1 MRRLFFYL
9 TFCFVFVVFNTL
21 ALAQDPAVQELKN
34 QIETLKQDYEKR
46 IQELEQKV
54 ELLMLQTS
62 DAMPVESPEPPPQQT
77 IPGALNPAISVI
89 GNFVGRA
96 DDQGVLNEEGQSI
109 DDKLNL
115 RETEIDFRVPVD
127 PYADGVLI
135 VAFES
140 EFPGEF
146 EAGVEEGYVNIK
158 KLPFLEQNPLGLKL
172 KVGRFRPSFGKT
184 NILHTHDLP
193 TTFRPLP
200 VEEFLGEEGFV
211 QQGLSGNIFIPTPW
225 DESAS
230 LDATFEIMDGGD
242 IALSPQTESR
252 LSYLGHL
259 RYFRTFSGG
268 HDAELGWSTYFHPS
282 GSGVGAAT
290 AHGLDFLYRWKPFR
304 QGLYKSFL
312 LGAEYFFAP
321 NVTAE
326 FDEENGVLQN
336 DGTPAGYTAFTQ
348 WQFNRRVYAGLR
360 YDHTDVLL
368 NPDFQRQSITP
379 YVSYYFSEF
388 LRFRLNYE
396 HRWSDLAEEDGRN
409 SLFIEM
415 NWIFGSHP
423 PEPYWVNK

>member
-1 MRRLFFYL
+1 MQ
-9 TFCFVFVVFNTL
+9 
-21 ALAQDPAVQELKN
+21 AQNQEVQDLKN
-34 QIETLKQDYEKR
+34 QIELLKQEYEKR
-46 IQELEQKV
+46 ILELEQKV
-54 ELLMLQTS
+54 DQLVLQT
-62 DAMPVESPEPPPQQT
+62 AEVGEVQPAEPPPQQV

-89 GNFVGRA
+89 GNFLGRT
-96 DDQGVLNEEGQSI
+96 DDQEVFNEEGDEI

-135 VAFES
+135 LAFES

-158 KLPFLEQNPLGLKL
+158 KLPFVEQNPLGLRL
-172 KVGRFRPSFGKT
+172 KIGRFRPAFGRT

-193 TTFRPLP
+193 TSFRPLP
-200 VEEFLGEEGFV
+200 AEEFLGEEGFV
-211 QQGLSGNIFIPTPW
+211 QQGISGSIYIPTPW

-230 LDATFEIMDGGD
+230 LDATLEIMDGGD

-259 RYFRTFSGG
+259 RYFRTFQGG
-268 HDAELGWSTYFHPS
+268 HDTEIGWSTYFHPS
-282 GSGVGAAT
+282 GNGVRAAT
-290 AHGLDFLYRWKPFR
+290 AHGIDFMYRWKPFR

-312 LGAEYFFAP
+312 VGGEFFYAP
-321 NVTAE
+321 NVAADPEAE
-326 FDEENGVLQN
+326 EEFQFTG
-336 DGTPAGYTAFTQ
+336 DSTPVGYTAFTQ

-360 YDHTDVLL
+360 FDQTDVLL
-368 NPDFQRQSITP
+368 SPDLRRRSITP

-388 LRFRLNYE
+388 LRFRINYE
-396 HRWSDLAEEDGRN
+396 HRWSDLIEEDGRN
-409 SLFIEM
+409 SLLFEL
-415 NWIFGSHP
+415 NWVFGSHP

>member
-1 MRRLFFYL
+1 MRRLLFYL
-9 TFCFVFVVFNTL
+9 LFCFLFAAFESL
-21 ALAQDPAVQELKN
+21 AVAQDSTVQDLKN

-54 ELLMLQTS
+54 ELLLLQT
-62 DAMPVESPEPPPQQT
+62 AEVPEVEPPEPFQQQT

-96 DDQGVLNEEGQSI
+96 DDRAVLNEEGESI
-109 DDKLNL
+109 DDKINL

-158 KLPFLEQNPLGLKL
+158 KLPFVEQNPLGLKL

-242 IALSPQTESR
+242 IALSPQTDSR

-290 AHGLDFLYRWKPFR
+290 AHGIDFLYRWKPFR

-312 LGAEYFFAP
+312 LGGEYFFAP
-321 NVTAE
+321 NITAE
-326 FDEENGVLQN
+326 FDEDGGVLQT
-336 DGTPAGYTAFTQ
+336 DDTPAGYTAFTQ

-368 NPDFQRQSITP
+368 NPEFQRQSITP

-388 LRFRLNYE
+388 LRFRINYE
-396 HRWSDLAEEDGRN
+396 HRWSDLIEEDGRN
-409 SLFIEM
+409 SLFIEL